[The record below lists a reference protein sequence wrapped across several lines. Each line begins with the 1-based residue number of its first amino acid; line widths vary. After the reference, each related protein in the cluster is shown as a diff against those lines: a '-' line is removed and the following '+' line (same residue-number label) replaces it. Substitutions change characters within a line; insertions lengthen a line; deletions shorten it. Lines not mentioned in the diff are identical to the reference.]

1 MINNNDVKNMDQL
14 EIISA
19 SKFMMF
25 KLWKTPKDMTIN
37 IRIRTK
43 NKQNIHLIHCRLYI
57 YLQCAMLE
65 LKKPKNKITKPK
77 PKKSL
82 RNTCIDNLVLNI
94 YKYIQTR
101 IHLPHPKIGTTNL
114 QRHCLPT

>member
-65 LKKPKNKITKPK
+65 LKKTKK
-77 PKKSL
+77 QNHKTKAQEESKK
-82 RNTCIDNLVLNI
+82 
-94 YKYIQTR
+94 
-101 IHLPHPKIGTTNL
+101 HLH
-114 QRHCLPT
+114 